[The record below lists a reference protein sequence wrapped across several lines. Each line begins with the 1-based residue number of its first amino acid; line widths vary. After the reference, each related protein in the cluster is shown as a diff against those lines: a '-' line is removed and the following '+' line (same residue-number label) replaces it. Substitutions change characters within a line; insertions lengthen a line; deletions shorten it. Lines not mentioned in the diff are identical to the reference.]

1 LVLDEAQMTHDVDWT
16 PAVEQ
21 RKEKTVTDGPSKK
34 LVYQVTSQDSGPD
47 RVTVS
52 PPDVTGIKKS
62 STWLTVDAD
71 CVVDLECFR

>member
-1 LVLDEAQMTHDVDWT
+1 MIHDVDWT

-21 RKEKTVTDGPSKK
+21 PTEKTVTDGSSKK
-34 LVYQVTSQDSGPD
+34 LVYQITSQDSGPD
-47 RVTVS
+47 SVTVF
-52 PPDVTGIKKS
+52 PPDVTGIKKL